1 MYENTTEDPSLETL
15 FDQNLQNFINA
26 IAFRFYNT
34 YGRGKS
40 NSSMIS
46 QEDLANE
53 GCLGATTAY
62 RSFDPSLGY
71 TDNIFQSFRTH
82 AYPYIKNAM
91 LTYCRKFGHSLSIS
105 EKAARDELGLLINIG
120 VVHIDQF
127 GDDEEFD
134 IPAGSGIDVSQDVD
148 EYFLAGFT
156 ELECILIKDYMIDG
170 YSLQELSDR
179 HNISKSR
186 AGEIIRGLT
195 ARMQTR
201 AEDYAKND

>member
-1 MYENTTEDPSLETL
+1 MSMHESTTTEKTPLEVL
-15 FDQNLQNFINA
+15 FDKNLQDLINA
-26 IAFRFYNT
+26 MASTFY
-34 YGRGKS
+34 RGKS
-40 NSSMIS
+40 HSAMIS

-53 GCLGATTAY
+53 GCLGATIAY
-62 RSFDPSLGY
+62 ESFDVSLGR
-71 TDNIFQSFRTH
+71 TNNVAQSFRTH

-134 IPAGSGIDVSQDVD
+134 IPVGSGVNVSQDVD
-148 EYFLAGFT
+148 EYFLVGFS
-156 ELECILIKDYMIDG
+156 EFERILIKDNIIDG
-170 YSLQELSDR
+170 YSLKDLSDR
-179 HNISKSR
+179 YHISKSR

-195 ARMQTR
+195 ERMKIR
-201 AEDYAKND
+201 AEDYVKND